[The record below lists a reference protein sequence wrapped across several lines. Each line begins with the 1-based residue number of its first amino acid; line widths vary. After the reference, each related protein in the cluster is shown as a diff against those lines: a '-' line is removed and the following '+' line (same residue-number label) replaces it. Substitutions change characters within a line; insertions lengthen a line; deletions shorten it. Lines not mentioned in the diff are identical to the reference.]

1 MTFPT
6 LSVKSAAA
14 LGTAAAIFAAAPASA
29 ATFVVDFEELNDSGV
44 AGSAL
49 LETSDDNETLTV
61 TINATGLEAGQ
72 THVAHIHGRFTP
84 SGQPRNSVTPTMS
97 EDEDGDGFV
106 ELAEAADQYGAI
118 ILPLTGFTVDAM
130 GNANYTMTF
139 DLTDSGVFN
148 ADFTAEDLL
157 PLQLREIVLHGLT
170 VPAVGDGTPGE
181 VDGTAGYKAVL
192 PVAAGE
198 IRPGNMTAA
207 VPEPATWAMMLLG
220 FFGLGGVMR
229 TKTNVRRTLSYRW

>member
-1 MTFPT
+1 MILPT
-6 LSVKSAAA
+6 LSLRSAAA

-29 ATFVVDFEELNDSGV
+29 ATFVVDFETLNDSGV
-44 AGSAL
+44 TGSAF

-61 TINATGLEAGQ
+61 TINASGLEVGQ
-72 THVAHIHGRFTP
+72 PHVAHIHGRFNNG
-84 SGQPRNSVTPTMS
+84 GQAMNSFTPTL
-97 EDEDGDGFV
+97 DDDTDGDGFI
-106 ELAEAADQYGAI
+106 ELGEGLPRYGQI
-118 ILPLTGFTVDAM
+118 ILPLTGFSADAM
-130 GNANYTMTF
+130 GNANYSMTF
-139 DLTDSGVFN
+139 DLTDSSIFN